1 MEVRLIE
8 NKELLESVEMF
19 KIENLLWG
27 TEKIAK
33 TYGYIGFVPGDGL
46 YIKLVCEEK
55 NPLRIYKKDQDPVYK
70 DSAMEAFFQFKG
82 NDTAADDIIKYI
94 LKPTGPFCP
103 QLTLVTMLAGVM
115 YGCMYYKKKLTLPRV
130 LITKFIVM
138 LVCNVF
144 LNTLCLTVLYGQAFM
159 VILPA
164 RALKNLIMWP
174 IDSVIFF
181 ATAKALESI
190 GAFRFVRR
198 AQAER
203 IARS

>member
-8 NKELLESVEMF
+8 NKELLESAELF

-82 NDTAADDIIKYI
+82 NDTEDEMWRRN
-94 LKPTGPFCP
+94 TGRAMEGESYASDRNTGRSIREIEFTGRIRFSL
-103 QLTLVTMLAGVM
+103 Q
-115 YGCMYYKKKLTLPRV
+115 
-130 LITKFIVM
+130 
-138 LVCNVF
+138 F
-144 LNTLCLTVLYGQAFM
+144 L
-159 VILPA
+159 
-164 RALKNLIMWP
+164 
-174 IDSVIFF
+174 
-181 ATAKALESI
+181 
-190 GAFRFVRR
+190 
-198 AQAER
+198 
-203 IARS
+203 

>member
-1 MEVRLIE
+1 
-8 NKELLESVEMF
+8 
-19 KIENLLWG
+19 
-27 TEKIAK
+27 
-33 TYGYIGFVPGDGL
+33 
-46 YIKLVCEEK
+46 
-55 NPLRIYKKDQDPVYK
+55 
-70 DSAMEAFFQFKG
+70 
-82 NDTAADDIIKYI
+82 
-94 LKPTGPFCP
+94 
-103 QLTLVTMLAGVM
+103 
-115 YGCMYYKKKLTLPRV
+115 
-130 LITKFIVM
+130 
-138 LVCNVF
+138 
-144 LNTLCLTVLYGQAFM
+144 M

>member
-1 MEVRLIE
+1 MLAAIAIILGMFSIE
-8 NKELLESVEMF
+8 YGNFIIGFEYP
-19 KIENLLWG
+19 G
-27 TEKIAK
+27 TESLPPVW
-33 TYGYIGFVPGDGL
+33 TDGWQHFPG
-46 YIKLVCEEK
+46 
-55 NPLRIYKKDQDPVYK
+55 N
-70 DSAMEAFFQFKG
+70 
-82 NDTAADDIIKYI
+82 DIIKYI